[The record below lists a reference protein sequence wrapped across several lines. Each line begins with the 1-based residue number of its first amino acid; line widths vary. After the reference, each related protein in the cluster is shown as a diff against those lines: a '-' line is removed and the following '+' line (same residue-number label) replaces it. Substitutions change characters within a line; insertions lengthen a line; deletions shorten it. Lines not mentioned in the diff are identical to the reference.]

1 MADDNDLRIDDKG
14 KGNKKILIIAVI
26 LVLTLIGG
34 GTAFFF
40 LSTDDSIDDSTA
52 ITNID
57 SSSETVNKKATAT
70 AYYVAMPRP
79 FVFNIVGL
87 KRERLVQIKV
97 QIMVRGSNN
106 QDLTKANI
114 PLIEST
120 LLQVFSSTTEQQLAT
135 YEGKELLRTDSLTQV
150 NEILTKYTGKGM
162 VEKILFSGFVMQ

>member
-1 MADDNDLRIDDKG
+1 MADDNDLKIDDKG

-34 GTAFFF
+34 GTAFFL
-40 LSTDDSIDDSTA
+40 LSTDDNSA
-52 ITNID
+52 EPTNIE
-57 SSSETVNKKATAT
+57 SSSEPVSKKATAT

-97 QIMVRGSNN
+97 QLMVRGSKN

-150 NEILTKYTGKGM
+150 NEILTKYTGKGL